1 MSYLDRIFNSLNQF
15 GNWLSKQAN
24 NVDAWLK
31 KLQAENMFSNLLNGV
46 TGANMTN
53 ADVQASE
60 LSLSHQQ
67 ILNEQE
73 WQRKK
78 EFYEMYESP
87 GALVNQYKNAGLN
100 PMLLGGS
107 GAGASATGG
116 IGSSGSAPASS
127 GGGDPSALFS
137 LLSGV
142 GNMMLRRK
150 ELDAD
155 IEVRKSEAQTHRMQA
170 INYGNY
176 LDALTRK
183 TGSEADF
190 LEQTFGVRLTEKD
203 LDVKTKMQNLS
214 YIEQLTSSEQVRQKL
229 MSSGIRLNDAN
240 TAATLVQKGILE
252 AQSRYSDKYFKAVAD
267 YQSAVADVE
276 GVNASVYRHT
286 LEKRKEAASAEL
298 SDIIIRAGFDARIFD
313 GEAFEKSVSG
323 TMTRK
328 DKTELWAGLVKTIIG
343 AGAAVG
349 AVAMRSAASAVSPI
363 SYPGVAPAQFSSTPT
378 MY

>member
-1 MSYLDRIFNSLNQF
+1 MTYLDKFFDGLNRF
-15 GNWLSKQAN
+15 GAWMSKNLN

-31 KLQAENMFSNLLNGV
+31 KVQAENMFSNLLNGV
-46 TGANMTN
+46 TGSHMTN
-53 ADVQASE
+53 AEVESSE

-73 WQRKK
+73 WERKQQ
-78 EFYEMYESP
+78 FYEMYESP
-87 GALVNQYKNAGLN
+87 SAMVRQYKDAGLN

-116 IGSSGSAPASS
+116 IGSAGSAPAST
-127 GGGDPSALFS
+127 GAGDPSALFS

-155 IEVRKSEAQTHRMQA
+155 IDVRKTEAQTHRMQA

-214 YIEQLTSSEQVRQKL
+214 YIEQLTSSEQVRQQL
-229 MSSGIRLNDAN
+229 MSSGIRLNDAS

-252 AQSRYSDKYFKAVAD
+252 AQSKYSDQYFKAVAD
-267 YQSAVADVE
+267 YQRAVADVE
-276 GVNASVYRHT
+276 GVNSSVYKHT
-286 LEKRKEAASAEL
+286 LQKRKDAAEAAL
-298 SDIIIRAGFDARIFD
+298 SDVIIRAGFDARIFD

-323 TMTRK
+323 TMTKK

-349 AVAMRSAASAVSPI
+349 AVAMRSANAVAPV
-363 SYPGVAPAQFSSTPT
+363 SYPGVQPTQFSYSPT